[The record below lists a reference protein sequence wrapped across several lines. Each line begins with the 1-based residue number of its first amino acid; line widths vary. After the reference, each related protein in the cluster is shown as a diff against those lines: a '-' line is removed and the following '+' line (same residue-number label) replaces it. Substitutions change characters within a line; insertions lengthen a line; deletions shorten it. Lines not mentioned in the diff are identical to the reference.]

1 MMAQSGMIIN
11 IMKEEICKMRKGL
24 TEKQEAFME
33 KYGIEM
39 SDPADIPD
47 EPGDEEMVYDWDGN
61 LLKHWIKG
69 KLVYDVEE
77 E

>member
-1 MMAQSGMIIN
+1 
-11 IMKEEICKMRKGL
+11 MRKGL

-47 EPGDEEMVYDWDGN
+47 EPGDEEMVHDWDGN
-61 LLKHWIKG
+61 LLKRWVKG
-69 KLVYDVEE
+69 KLVYDAEE